1 MAAHEFFGES
11 VTGTGGMHAIGFAL
25 PLEWPADAAA
35 RDDMERKL
43 IGFLAFFAERF
54 ESGNDAGSNVVRDPL
69 YRRCMEQLAQGV
81 REHWEVSQR
90 PPIVTRFL
98 KGFAEQNHT
107 SD

>member
-1 MAAHEFFGES
+1 
-11 VTGTGGMHAIGFAL
+11 
-25 PLEWPADAAA
+25 
-35 RDDMERKL
+35 
-43 IGFLAFFAERF
+43 
-54 ESGNDAGSNVVRDPL
+54 
-69 YRRCMEQLAQGV
+69 MEQLAQGV